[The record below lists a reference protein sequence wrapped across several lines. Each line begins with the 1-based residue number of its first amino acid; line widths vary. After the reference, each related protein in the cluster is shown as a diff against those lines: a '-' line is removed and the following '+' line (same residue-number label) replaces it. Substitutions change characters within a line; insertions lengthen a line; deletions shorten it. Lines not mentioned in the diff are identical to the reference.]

1 MNIHIEPKFI
11 PLYAFCAMLIGF
23 IVWEAI
29 KLIAF
34 VINFDR
40 HKSDKKK
47 SHNEKGR

>member
-1 MNIHIEPKFI
+1 MNINIEPKFI
-11 PLYAFCAMLIGF
+11 PLFAFCGLIIGL
-23 IVWEAI
+23 IIWEVI

-47 SHNEKGR
+47 TKRWGK